1 MNNLLK
7 ASIAL
12 FLPLVFLGCN
22 KTTSKI
28 ETKVKEVSDP
38 TFGNI
43 TFNLT
48 QKDFEE
54 KGFNYDDLM
63 KFTIHD
69 YNNQGDDLSFEAAFV
84 KNYNEVGYF
93 APCLCNYGGTNE
105 SPEISFGIM
114 SEKDNADSLVNKSVT
129 IEMVKKQGYRAT
141 RELVNV
147 ATKLTYE
154 ELGKDNLAY
163 ANFRDVTNVGS
174 IANYIKAGQ
183 LYRGS
188 SPFNSKDNPDNRN
201 YFADFCLGD
210 ESIESEISLA
220 DTDAKIEGYM
230 KSIASE
236 HPNSNSLRLY
246 NESKEKEGTEKS
258 FFSVCLASDYYTT
271 SIPNKNGNLVKQVFE
286 YFAER
291 SKAGYKSFYF
301 HCNEGKDRTGFFA
314 MVLEALMGVPLED
327 LVADAMLTFKN
338 YYNVSIVNN
347 KEKYD
352 ALANLLIYRH
362 IYSILI
368 DNPAEQLGKINW
380 YNFNAKEE
388 VEKIVSKGQVS
399 LKEKAEKYLLNVLGV
414 DEEKIQAI
422 QDWLKPDNALI
433 FN

>member
-7 ASIAL
+7 ASITF
-12 FLPLVFLGCN
+12 FLPLAFLGCS
-22 KTTSKI
+22 KTANKI

-43 TFNLT
+43 AFNLT

-114 SEKDNADSLVNKSVT
+114 PQKDNADSLLDKSVT

-154 ELGKDNLAY
+154 ELGRDNLAF
-163 ANFRDVTNVGS
+163 ANFRDVTDVGS
-174 IANYIKAGQ
+174 IAEYIKAGQ

-188 SPFNSKDNPDNRN
+188 SPFNSKNNPDNRD
-201 YFADFCLGD
+201 YVADVYLGV
-210 ESIESEISLA
+210 EEIENEISLA
-220 DTDAKIEGYM
+220 DTDAKIEEYM
-230 KSIASE
+230 SSISSKR
-236 HPNSNSLRLY
+236 PNSNTLRLY
-246 NESKEKEGTEKS
+246 NESKGKEGANKS

-286 YFAER
+286 YFADR
-291 SKAGYKSFYF
+291 SSKDYESFYF

-368 DNPAEQLGKINW
+368 DNPSEQLGKINW

-388 VEKIVSKGQVS
+388 VENIISNNQDS
-399 LKEKAEKYLLNVLGV
+399 LKDKAEKYLLNVLGV
-414 DEEKIQAI
+414 EEEKIQAI